1 MKYASEKP
9 FSDQLE
15 AWLRR
20 KGDKT
25 IEGLGEV
32 FEDKS
37 FAITF
42 LLLMILPATPL
53 PTGGLTHLFE
63 VIVVVLCLEII
74 AGRQTIW
81 LPEKWRKKH
90 LGDAFTGKVIPKM
103 MKYIRWFEKYS
114 SPRGR
119 LFFRLPLVPRLL
131 ALVIMLF
138 TLTALFAIP
147 FSGLDTLPSLG
158 VVLISLAIILD
169 DIYLLVA
176 GTVVGSIGLGLVIA
190 LGGAG
195 LHAIQHFFGG

>member
-1 MKYASEKP
+1 MKQTAEKP

-15 AWLRR
+15 MWLKK

-25 IEGLGEV
+25 IAGLSDV
-32 FEDKS
+32 FRDKS

-53 PTGGLTHLFE
+53 PTGGLTHVFE
-63 VIVVVLCLEII
+63 VIVVLLCLEVMI
-74 AGRQTIW
+74 GRQTIW
-81 LPEKWRKKH
+81 LPEKWRHKH
-90 LGDAFTGKVIPKM
+90 LGDAFTGKVIPKV

-119 LFFRLPLVPRLL
+119 IFFRLPLVPRLL

-169 DIYLLVA
+169 DIYFLAA
-176 GTVVGSIGLGLVIA
+176 GTVVGAIGLGLVIA

-195 LHAIQHFFGG
+195 LHAIQHFLGG